1 MRPLARRHRIPGYR
15 MLPIL
20 RALDRHRFL
29 GFPIWE
35 FSVRSLPRLYG
46 RLFLRD
52 IVLRHPLR
60 TLEGLLA
67 YRRFSRQGRWE
78 EAIIHL
84 GDGTA
89 ADLREEIRQAESGGF
104 LVALGFCQKP
114 VGPPGVG
121 CPVGRFNHECQT
133 LARPDLLEGETG
145 QLPLACQDC
154 DIRAVGAAALRAG
167 AAVYIMTSAADIA
180 CHLFIPTLEGDR
192 FRHGLFLQCSY
203 SIPAMILPLLICRLP
218 SLLVGYG
225 EGDCR
230 DYAQFISADE
240 GAKGERT
247 HLEAAAHAAVLEFL
261 QEVASAGRG
270 GGRPPARFGREGVLY
285 VPSE

>member
-1 MRPLARRHRIPGYR
+1 MFRV
-15 MLPIL
+15 L
-20 RALDRHRFL
+20 RALDGHRFL

-35 FSVRSLPRLYG
+35 FSLRSLPREYG
-46 RLFLRD
+46 RLFLRE

-67 YRRFSRQGRWE
+67 YRRFSRTGRWE
-78 EAIIHL
+78 GTMVHL

-89 ADLREEIRQAESGGF
+89 ADLREEIRGAGGGGF

-114 VGPPGVG
+114 LGPPGAG
-121 CPVGRFNHECQT
+121 CPAGRFNHECQT
-133 LARPDLLEGETG
+133 LARPDLLEVRPE
-145 QLPLACQDC
+145 QLPQPCRGC

-167 AAVYIMTSAADIA
+167 ATVYIMTSAADIA
-180 CHLFIPTLEGDR
+180 RHLFIPTLEDDR
-192 FRHGLFLQCSY
+192 FRHGLFLLCPY
-203 SIPAMILPLLICRLP
+203 SIPAMILPLLICGLP
-218 SLLVGYG
+218 SLLVGYS

-240 GAKGERT
+240 GVKGERT
-247 HLEAAAHAAVLEFL
+247 HLEATAHAAVLEFL
-261 QEVASAGRG
+261 REVASAGRAS
-270 GGRPPARFGREGVLY
+270 GRPLSRFGREGVLY